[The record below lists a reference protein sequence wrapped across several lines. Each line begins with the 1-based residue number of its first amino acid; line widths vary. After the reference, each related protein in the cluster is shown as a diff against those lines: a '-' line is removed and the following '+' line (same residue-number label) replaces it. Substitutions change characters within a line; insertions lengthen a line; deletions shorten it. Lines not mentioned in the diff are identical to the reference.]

1 MSMPIALPFGIRDI
15 KVIPYTDM
23 TATEL
28 EDTMVDFPYARTLSF
43 TESEDFEDLRGDDQ
57 LVTSH
62 GSGAWVEFEIEGGGI
77 SLEALAVLNGGEV
90 TASGIAPARTKRY
103 RKRVTD
109 QKPWFCII
117 GQSISDSGGD
127 LHTIIYRAKITDNIE
142 GEFADQEFFMPTA
155 SGKGFGSW
163 RPGAEFGTLY
173 DFLQQETIT
182 AITIPPAPANELQ
195 RVTITGAPTGG
206 TFTLTYS
213 GQTTAAIPYNAA
225 ASAVQ
230 TALEA
235 LSNIGVGDVS
245 CTGGALPGAPVDV
258 EFTGDLAGIS
268 VTQMT
273 ATSSLTGGTTP
284 AVAVTTVTEGGS

>member
-15 KVIPYTDM
+15 KVLPYTDM
-23 TATEL
+23 TATAL
-28 EDTMVDFPYARTLSF
+28 SGTLVDFPYARTLSF
-43 TESEDFEDLRGDDQ
+43 TEAEDFEDLRGDDQ

-90 TASGIAPARTKRY
+90 TASGISPSRTKRY
-103 RKRVTD
+103 RKRVTH

-117 GQSISDSGGD
+117 GQAISDSGGD
-127 LHTIIYRAKITDNIE
+127 LHTIIYRARITDNVE
-142 GEFADQEFFMPTA
+142 GEFADQEFFMTTA

-163 RPGAEFGTLY
+163 RPGLEYGTLY

-182 AITIPPAPANELQ
+182 AITIPVAPANEVE
-195 RVTITGAPTGG
+195 RITITGTPTGG

-213 GQTTAAIPYNAA
+213 GQTTAAIAYNAT

-230 TALEA
+230 SALEA

-245 CTGGALPGAPVDV
+245 CTGGPFPGAAVDV
-258 EFTGDLAGIS
+258 EFTGALAGTN

-273 ATSSLTGGTTP
+273 ATSSLTGGSTP
-284 AVAVTTVTEGGS
+284 AVAVTTVTSGG

>member
-23 TATEL
+23 TATVL
-28 EDTMVDFPYARTLSF
+28 DDTMVDFPYARTLSF

-62 GSGAWVEFEIEGGGI
+62 GSGAWIEFEIEGGGI
-77 SLEALAVLNGGEV
+77 SLEALAVLNGGTV
-90 TASGIAPARTKRY
+90 TASGIAPNRTKRY
-103 RKRVTD
+103 RKRITD
-109 QKPWFCII
+109 VKPWFCII
-117 GQSISDSGGD
+117 GQSVSDSGGD

-155 SGKGFGSW
+155 SGKGYGSW
-163 RPGAEFGTLY
+163 RPGLEYGTLY

-182 AITIPPAPANELQ
+182 AITIPLPPVNEIE

-206 TFTLTYS
+206 TFTLTFN
-213 GQTTAAIPYNAA
+213 GQTTAGIAYNAA

-230 TALEA
+230 AALEA
-235 LSNIGVGDVS
+235 LSNIGVGDVA
-245 CTGGALPGAPVDV
+245 CTGGPLPGTAVDV
-258 EFTGDLAGIS
+258 EFTGALAGTN

-273 ATSSLTGGTTP
+273 ATPSLTGGTSP
-284 AVAVTTVTEGGS
+284 AVTVTTITQGG